1 MKKDWKK
8 KLLAGLL
15 VATTVL
21 SLGGVTTAS
30 AESYTYTIKDEV
42 VPAPDAYTWE
52 RSVRAQDLGI
62 ENMSS
67 LTDTFCKDGKIYIL
81 MNSRLVVTDEDFNT
95 LQVITEYKKNGET
108 VPIKAPKC
116 VFVTDNG
123 DIYLTEQD
131 QGEIIHLDAK
141 GNLVRVLGD
150 PQITT
155 LDGITYAPTKVVV
168 DDIGRIYVKAK
179 SVYEGIIELDPDGI
193 FNRFIGANNVV
204 PSMIDRFY
212 RMIATEEQISRMA
225 LWLPT
230 DYSDIA
236 LDAEGYILATIR
248 DLTATDPIRK
258 LNSAGKDVLAEYEYI
273 ASPKGDYATAKGAT
287 LSNLTN
293 IAAAEDGRF
302 AVLDANMSRVFVYA
316 PDGILLYVLAGS
328 GKQNGQLNSPIDVAF
343 LGEDIIVADSVTNSI
358 EVFKP
363 TEYGA
368 LVNEA
373 LRIQKLYDYEGA
385 AAYWQ
390 QVYEIN
396 PNSVAANMGL
406 GKYQLRTEQYDAALQ
421 SFQRT
426 GERQSYSAAFERVR
440 EVWLENNLGT
450 CIILAIIVVI
460 ALVALKIVLKKMS
473 EKGAFEGKKWVKVLK
488 DIKYTCIDW
497 PLYMLSSPFKAF
509 DDIKY
514 ENAGSTKFSFVIMI
528 LFAWAAL
535 IKERYTG
542 FLMNTAD
549 IENLNIP
556 LILISSV
563 VPYILF
569 IFANWAIG
577 VLIDGK
583 GNLRNVFKFTA
594 YSLYPSVWLT
604 IIGVLG
610 SRICIYEE
618 TGLVN
623 IFFGAGIVFAFF
635 YMFIGIIM
643 IHQFTFTKGVG
654 DVVLSLVAM
663 VILIFVIV
671 LLATL
676 VSGFI
681 NDVGTIIDEILIYL

>member
-8 KLLAGLL
+8 KFLAGLL

-52 RSVRAQDLGI
+52 KSVRAQDLGI
-62 ENMSS
+62 EDMSS

-81 MNSRLVVTDEDFNT
+81 MNGKLVITDEDFNT
-95 LQVITEYKKNGET
+95 QLVITEYVRDGAT

-141 GNLVRVLGD
+141 GKLVRVLGD
-150 PQITT
+150 PEITG
-155 LDGITYAPTKVVV
+155 LGNITYAPTKVVV

-179 SVYEGIIELDPDGI
+179 SIYEGIIELDPEGV

-212 RMIATEEQISRMA
+212 RMIATEEQIARMA

-248 DLTATDPIRK
+248 DITSSSPIRK
-258 LNSAGKDVLAEYEYI
+258 LNSAGVDVLAEYEYI
-273 ASPKGDYATAKGAT
+273 ASPKGDYVTAKGAT

-302 AVLDANMSRVFVYA
+302 AVLDSNMSRVFVYA
-316 PDGILLYVLAGS
+316 PDGILLYVLGGS
-328 GKQNGQLNSPIDVAF
+328 GRQNGQLNSPIDVAF
-343 LGEDIIVADSVTNSI
+343 LGENILVADSVTRSI

-396 PNSVAANMGL
+396 PNSIAANMGL
-406 GKYQLRTEQYDAALQ
+406 GKYQIRTEQYDAALK
-421 SFQRT
+421 SFERT
-426 GERQSYSAAFERVR
+426 GERQNYSAAFERVR
-440 EVWLENNLGT
+440 EVWLEHNLGT
-450 CIILAIIVVI
+450 MIIIIIIAVI
-460 ALVALKIVLKKMS
+460 ALVVIKKVIAKMS
-473 EKGAFEGKKWVKVLK
+473 KAGAFEGKKWVQVLK
-488 DIKYTCIDW
+488 DLKYTCIEW

-528 LFAWAAL
+528 LFAWATL

-563 VPYILF
+563 VPFILF
-569 IFANWAIG
+569 IFANWAVG

-583 GNLRNVFKFTA
+583 GNLRNIFKFTA
-594 YSLYPSVWLT
+594 YSLYPSVWLN
-604 IIGVLG
+604 IIGVLL

-618 TGLVN
+618 TGLVS
-623 IFFGAGIVFAFF
+623 IFFYAGLVFAFF

-643 IHQFTFTKGVG
+643 VHQFTFTKGVG
-654 DVVLSLVAM
+654 DVLLSLIAM

>member
-8 KLLAGLL
+8 KFLAGLL

-62 ENMSS
+62 ADMSS

-81 MNSRLVVTDEDFNT
+81 MNGRLVITDEDFNT
-95 LQVITEYKKNGET
+95 LQVITEYKNGGET
-108 VPIKAPKC
+108 VQIKAPKC

-131 QGEIIHLDAK
+131 MGQIIHLDAK

-204 PSMIDRFY
+204 PSMMDRFY

-236 LDAEGYILATIR
+236 LDAEGYILATVR
-248 DLTATDPIRK
+248 DLTATEPIRK
-258 LNSAGKDVLAEYEYI
+258 LNSAGKDVLASYEYI
-273 ASPKGDYATAKGAT
+273 ASPKGDYASAKGAT

-302 AVLDANMSRVFVYA
+302 AALDANMSRVFVYA
-316 PDGILLYVLAGS
+316 PDGILLYVLGGS

-343 LGEDIIVADSVTNSI
+343 LGENIIVADSVTNSI

-450 CIILAIIVVI
+450 VIILVIIAVI
-460 ALVALKIVLKKMS
+460 ALVALKIVLKKMAA
-473 EKGAFEGKKWVKVLK
+473 KGAFEGKKWVQVLK

-514 ENAGSTKFSFVIMI
+514 ENAGSTKFCFVIMI

-623 IFFGAGIVFAFF
+623 IFFGAGLVFAFF

-643 IHQFTFTKGVG
+643 VHQFTFTKGVG